1 MSRGRR
7 AAGEKRG
14 KMSSEMVRGLVIRR
28 LDAGTLGVG
37 GVVRALERSPGSVD
51 PDIRRRVAEIVA
63 AVREKGDAALLE
75 LTERFDRVSLSAA
88 ELAVDAGEY
97 RAAERQVG
105 VAA

>member
-1 MSRGRR
+1 M
-7 AAGEKRG
+7 
-14 KMSSEMVRGLVIRR
+14 IRR
-28 LDAGTLGVG
+28 LDARTLGVG

-51 PDIRRRVAEIVA
+51 PDIHRRVAEIVA

-97 RAAERQVG
+97 RAAERQVIEAT
-105 VAA
+105 VRALRYAAERI